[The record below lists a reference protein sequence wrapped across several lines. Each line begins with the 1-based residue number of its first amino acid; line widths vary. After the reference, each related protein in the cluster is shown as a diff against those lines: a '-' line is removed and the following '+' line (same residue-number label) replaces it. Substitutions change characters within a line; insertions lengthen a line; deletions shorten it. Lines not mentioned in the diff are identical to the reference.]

1 MRPTFGDTR
10 PTFGNPLPAVRDGRE
25 PERPSIGVQLGMDGT
40 ELPALSEYHA
50 HPFWLEAHDFEPAP
64 DGLCNVC
71 GQRC

>member
-1 MRPTFGDTR
+1 
-10 PTFGNPLPAVRDGRE
+10 
-25 PERPSIGVQLGMDGT
+25 MDGT

-50 HPFWLEAHDFEPAP
+50 HPFWMEAHDFEPAP